1 MLSELRLFHVID
13 FISQSK
19 ALSNCD
25 LLILWNRQKVP
36 CLVNALQNGTLS
48 IEKLFIFAYGWV
60 DVFCIG
66 YTLWQSLGEK
76 HSESFHWTLYCYCM
90 IFFFNRKPT
99 ATRLKWIHR
108 SNFSSDNLLVFI
120 NKNHIFV
127 QFTNISGCKSWMSW
141 KYTLQTFELKKIV
154 AKKSG
159 KKIDINRLWNVNSWN
174 KWTGLIIIQPLM
186 EYPCIR
192 SSTAK
197 WAELIDALTRYQVHP
212 TIPNN
217 VVQTQWFSH
226 VKPFSPCNV
235 HWLTSNVFTKK
246 IRILLS
252 LKDERNVW
260 LTMSWNR
267 MHKFF

>member
-90 IFFFNRKPT
+90 SIFTYSRGSIF
-99 ATRLKWIHR
+99 LY
-108 SNFSSDNLLVFI
+108 
-120 NKNHIFV
+120 KN
-127 QFTNISGCKSWMSW
+127 
-141 KYTLQTFELKKIV
+141 
-154 AKKSG
+154 
-159 KKIDINRLWNVNSWN
+159 KIDFLFQSQTDGN
-174 KWTGLIIIQPLM
+174 
-186 EYPCIR
+186 
-192 SSTAK
+192 
-197 WAELIDALTRYQVHP
+197 
-212 TIPNN
+212 TIKMDS
-217 VVQTQWFSH
+217 Q
-226 VKPFSPCNV
+226 
-235 HWLTSNVFTKK
+235 
-246 IRILLS
+246 I
-252 LKDERNVW
+252 
-260 LTMSWNR
+260 
-267 MHKFF
+267 